1 MLYVTVHAGAPP
13 WFSPELARQPRTPI
27 GTEAYTALLRAVLT
41 AWQEE
46 PDAGEG
52 LLQRLHFAEYLRD
65 ILQVCT
71 LSHICKLCDHWK
83 RPCVFVVIE
92 VPLLL
97 KLWDSAHACS

>member
-1 MLYVTVHAGAPP
+1 MRAGAPP
-13 WFSPELARQPRTPI
+13 WFSPELARQPRAPI

-46 PDAGEG
+46 PDAAEG

-71 LSHICKLCDHWK
+71 PSLVCTPAKLPCIC
-83 RPCVFVVIE
+83 IA
-92 VPLLL
+92 VPVLASG
-97 KLWDSAHACS
+97 WR